1 MPPQSKL
8 FGGSMAKRLAAVRA
22 LEVVKKNATPAPE
35 AASPA

>member
-1 MPPQSKL
+1 
-8 FGGSMAKRLAAVRA
+8 MAKRLAAVRA